1 MYDGGDGG
9 YTGPGPGYTIVS
21 RGVSMIAT
29 CKPSTEHH
37 TYTISRDFMGQQRLD
52 CKTEYQCS
60 TLIG

>member
-37 TYTISRDFMGQQRLD
+37 TYTISRGILWGNKD
-52 CKTEYQCS
+52 
-60 TLIG
+60 LIVRQNISVLL